1 MKRHIWYHIVLTI
14 FAAWCWRRLFRRL
27 RIFQPQS
34 RRRRAA
40 GITDR
45 QYGQSLRRRRGG
57 KGDAQR
63 QLQRHGPDRLRSG
76 IPLRPHGSRNDE
88 KSERRVLSGR
98 RRRAVFTR
106 PALPRGQRRPLFP
119 GLHGHRRQ
127 NLQRESPGL
136 VRGESGFRSGSDHRT
151 VRSRR
156 RSPHAQRQLQAR
168 PRPERR
174 GPGFR
179 YAATADGVA
188 SVQFVRATQVDQAN
202 KTFKSPTFP
211 IQANPA
217 SSRPL
222 CACPPTSTT
231 AK

>member
-1 MKRHIWYHIVLTI
+1 MVRH
-14 FAAWCWRRLFRRL
+14 RLFRRL
-27 RIFQPQS
+27 RIFQSQS

-63 QLQRHGPDRLRSG
+63 QLQRHGPYRLRSG

-88 KSERRVLSGR
+88 IRTARLSGR
-98 RRRAVFTR
+98 RRRAFFTH
-106 PALPRGQRRPLFP
+106 ALRRGQRRPLFP

-127 NLQRESPGL
+127 NLQRSHRL

-156 RSPHAQRQLQAR
+156 RSPHAQRQLQTR
-168 PRPERR
+168 PRPECRARVPLRR
-174 GPGFR
+174 DRGWRRLRTVRTG
-179 YAATADGVA
+179 YASRRSEQKL
-188 SVQFVRATQVDQAN
+188 SV
-202 KTFKSPTFP
+202 STFP
-211 IQANPA
+211 TQANPA